1 MGSASSAI
9 SNVGRGLQQGVQS
22 VIEAP
27 MLAVREVAQAGE
39 KADKWRRSQGG
50 YLGDLL
56 AMNER
61 GLLTAA
67 TAGLYDVKRALVDD
81 QQFQARAQA
90 ERQEKAAA
98 EGMARLDEAR
108 SQNEL
113 ARTRDQQL
121 SRARGMMS
129 GRRSPTL
136 LTSIGS
142 TPRANKSLIG
152 Q

>member
-1 MGSASSAI
+1 
-9 SNVGRGLQQGVQS
+9 
-22 VIEAP
+22 
-27 MLAVREVAQAGE
+27 
-39 KADKWRRSQGG
+39 
-50 YLGDLL
+50 
-56 AMNER
+56 
-61 GLLTAA
+61 
-67 TAGLYDVKRALVDD
+67 VKRALVDD
-81 QQFQARAQA
+81 PQFQARAQA